1 MDDAADDP
9 AIVGPLDTSY
19 ICRQVRL
26 DPLPLLIAKP
36 KQRPAHDLIPCDESR
51 HSNQDCLALAAKLLS
66 SDPNS
71 NFVGA

>member
-26 DPLPLLIAKP
+26 DPLPLLIVKP
-36 KQRPAHDLIPCDESR
+36 KQRPAHDLIPCGESR
-51 HSNQDCLALAAKLLS
+51 HIESGLS
-66 SDPNS
+66 CFGSKIIE
-71 NFVGA
+71 F